1 MTRFTRTAIVFG
13 AFVTMAVVTAPLA
26 ACSYDYM
33 QHTDRVSFRAGNA
46 VAQNLESETINPSK
60 RSMYAKGGLGKN
72 GIVTGGAASGSPA
85 PVVPAN

>member
-33 QHTDRVSFRAGNA
+33 QHTDRVSIRAGNA
-46 VAQNLESETINPSK
+46 VS
-60 RSMYAKGGLGKN
+60 
-72 GIVTGGAASGSPA
+72 
-85 PVVPAN
+85 

>member
-1 MTRFTRTAIVFG
+1 LTRLTRTAIVFA
-13 AFVTMAVVTAPLA
+13 AFVIMAVVTAPLA

-72 GIVTGGAASGSPA
+72 GIVAGTTASA
-85 PVVPAN
+85 PTVPTN